1 MSVSSP
7 TTSGEQ
13 TLYAGLELSKNSW
26 LLAIQLPDRD
36 NPSLHPIK
44 GGDAEGL
51 IAKLD
56 AARQRLA
63 KASGQVPKLT
73 IDAVGLHPTGAPID
87 LQAGRVHDPTV
98 NAPQLEEA
106 RQPEAVVAR
115 LVAERQLR
123 HLT

>member
-13 TLYAGLELSKNSW
+13 TLYAALELSKNSW

-51 IAKLD
+51 IGQTRCGQAT
-56 AARQRLA
+56 
-63 KASGQVPKLT
+63 SGQGLRSGAEA
-73 IDAVGLHPTGAPID
+73 DALLRGGLRRFLAGALPRA
-87 LQAGRVHDPTV
+87 AGR
-98 NAPQLEEA
+98 
-106 RQPEAVVAR
+106 
-115 LVAERQLR
+115 
-123 HLT
+123 